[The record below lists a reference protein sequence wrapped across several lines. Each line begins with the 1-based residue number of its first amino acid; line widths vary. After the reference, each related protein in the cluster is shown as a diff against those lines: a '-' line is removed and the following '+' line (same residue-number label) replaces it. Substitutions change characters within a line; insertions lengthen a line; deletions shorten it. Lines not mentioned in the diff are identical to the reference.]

1 MMTTLIRDARHR
13 RAVGVRELARRCGV
27 TAPTVVDWERSEAAG
42 AIQVGTLYRALAA
55 MGERLAVRSRAETI
69 EFDPLERREQRL
81 GLELHRSI
89 AIKLVADPELVLESA
104 RQRLGSMRPSLRGG
118 ALAWLD
124 QWEQLIEDR
133 DVGGLIVVMLGTT
146 QHDIDMRS
154 VSPFTGLLSPEE
166 REEVL
171 ARASA
176 TAS

>member
-1 MMTTLIRDARHR
+1 MTALIRDVRHR

-27 TAPTVVDWERSEAAG
+27 AAPTVVDWERSEAAG
-42 AIQVGTLYRALAA
+42 TIQVETLHRALAA
-55 MGERLAVRSRAETI
+55 MGERLAVRSRAQTI
-69 EFDPLERREQRL
+69 QFAQLERREQRL

-89 AIKLVADPELVLESA
+89 AIKLVADPESVLESA
-104 RQRLGSMRPSLRGG
+104 RARLGSMRTGLRGG
-118 ALAWLD
+118 ALEWLD
-124 QWEQLIEDR
+124 QWGQFIEGR

-171 ARASA
+171 VRALA
-176 TAS
+176 TVS